1 MFSMMPARLLW
12 MFVLVSCLSGSDDF
26 PPHRGQKQ
34 TVQLPPF
41 GEVVIEGTVRAH
53 RLPEVTFTS
62 ATSGKQL
69 YRIELGTGMLDTRYI
84 DPGDAQADPFPIVRF
99 KVLTLPELST
109 PIVFAG
115 VMEGGG
121 SDCSYMGALV
131 GEVNGKIS
139 ALSPPLPM
147 VNAEGGY
154 AIGEL
159 EKGSGL
165 EFAAW
170 NMIWN
175 MHTEAHV
182 DPHDHWVRIYRLNP
196 ATGKFEFTRRYVIK
210 KSQPEINFPNLLRQ
224 IPDFGC

>member
-1 MFSMMPARLLW
+1 MAIRLLW
-12 MFVLVSCLSGSDDF
+12 MLVLVSCLSAPEDF
-26 PPHRGQKQ
+26 PPRRGQKQ

-41 GEVVIEGTVRAH
+41 GEVVIEGAVLPH
-53 RLPEVTFTS
+53 HLPEVSFTS
-62 ATSGKQL
+62 VASGKQF
-69 YRIELGTGMLDTRYI
+69 YRVELGAGMLDTRYI
-84 DPGDAQADPFPIVRF
+84 DPSDPKADPFPIVRF
-99 KVLTLPELST
+99 KVLTLPEVST
-109 PIVFAG
+109 PIVFAA
-115 VMEGGG
+115 VMDAGG

-131 GEVNGKIS
+131 GNINGKMS
-139 ALSPPLPM
+139 ALLPPLEI

-159 EKGSGL
+159 EKGAGL

-175 MHTEAHV
+175 MHTESHV
-182 DPHDHWVRIYRLNP
+182 DPHDHWVRIYRFDR
-196 ATGKFEFTRRYVIK
+196 ATGRFEFARRYVVK